1 MTRKKKVSVVVP
13 KHAGGR
19 PTGYDPKTHPQ
30 LAAILAS
37 RGATVAEFAD
47 AVGMTDRTVR
57 NWFRN
62 YPEFADAFKFAASA
76 FDERVERSLAERALG
91 YEFDSEEIKVIDG
104 KVVRVPVRRR
114 FPPDVGAATLY
125 LTNRMP
131 HKYKR
136 MVEVQNTGAKIE
148 DTEII
153 VEEIQAKILR
163 LAAKYQVALPGLKPA
178 RRKQNGSGAEGDG
191 GAGTSGV

>member
-1 MTRKKKVSVVVP
+1 MPV
-13 KHAGGR
+13 AGR
-19 PTGYDPKTHPQ
+19 PATIPKRIRS
-30 LAAILAS
+30 LAAILGS

-62 YPEFADAFKFAASA
+62 YPEFADAFKFAALRH

-136 MVEVQNTGAKIE
+136 MVEVQNTGDE
-148 DTEII
+148 DRRHRDHRRGDPGEDLAVGSQVSSGIARTKTGK
-153 VEEIQAKILR
+153 EE
-163 LAAKYQVALPGLKPA
+163 
-178 RRKQNGSGAEGDG
+178 AEWQRG
-191 GAGTSGV
+191 GR